1 MNNELQFLIY
11 KTPDHDENVNVI
23 VKNDTIWTTQKGM
36 AKLFGCTSDNVS
48 LHLKNIYD
56 QNELDPN
63 RTAEEIS
70 VVHFDEATKMD
81 YKFENYQ
88 NENTLDK

>member
-23 VKNDTIWTTQKGM
+23 VKDDTIWTTQKGM
-36 AKLFGCTSDNVS
+36 AELFGCTSDNVS

-70 VVHFDEATKMD
+70 VVQTEGSRKV
-81 YKFENYQ
+81 NR
-88 NENTLDK
+88 